1 MKIERKKTTKIFL
14 GGLPVGG
21 DSPISVQTMT
31 KTDTRDIDA
40 TVSQIK
46 SIERVGGDIV
56 RLAVIDMEAANAL
69 KEIANQVSV
78 PLIADIHF
86 DYKLA
91 FQSIESGVAGL
102 RLNPGNI
109 GEASKVEAVVKA
121 AADKNIPIRI
131 GVNAGSLQKDI
142 EAKYG
147 RTPLALVE
155 SALEHIRILED
166 LDYYNIKVSVKVSDV
181 LRTIEAYRLL
191 SKRIEYPLHI
201 GVTEAGT
208 SFAGTIKSS
217 IALGVLLNEG
227 IGDTIRVSLTDEPEL
242 EIKTGLEILRSL
254 ELREPGATVT
264 SCPTCG
270 RTQVEVKA
278 IALKVEAQLEKFMQD
293 NPEVQMPSVA
303 VMGCIVNGP
312 GEAKDVDVALC
323 GGKDKFALY
332 VHGEYKLTVS
342 KDNAV
347 ASVIEE
353 VSLIAKRTK

>member
-1 MKIERKKTTKIFL
+1 MNIERRKTRKIFL
-14 GGLPVGG
+14 CELSVGG

-40 TVSQIK
+40 TVSQIR

-56 RLAVIDMEAANAL
+56 RLAVVDMEAAKAL
-69 KEIANQVSV
+69 KEITNQVSV

-91 FQSIESGVAGL
+91 LQSIESGVAGL

-109 GEASKVEAVVKA
+109 GETSKVEAVVKA
-121 AADKNIPIRI
+121 AAEKNIPIRI

-142 EAKYG
+142 EIKYG
-147 RTPLALVE
+147 KTPLALVE

-181 LRTIEAYRLL
+181 LRTIDAYRLL
-191 SKRIEYPLHI
+191 SKRIDYPLHI

-217 IALGVLLNEG
+217 VALGVLLVEG
-227 IGDTIRVSLTDEPEL
+227 IGDTIRVSLTDEPEV

-254 ELREPGATVT
+254 ELRAQGANVI

-270 RTQVEVKA
+270 RTQVEVKS
-278 IALKVEAQLEKFMQD
+278 IALQVEAQLEKFMQD

-303 VMGCIVNGP
+303 IMGCIVNGP
-312 GEAKDVDVALC
+312 GEASDVDVALC

-332 VHGEYKLTVS
+332 VHGEYKLTVA
-342 KDNAV
+342 KDAAV
-347 ASVIEE
+347 EALIKEVI
-353 VSLIAKRTK
+353 LMTKRIK

>member
-1 MKIERKKTTKIFL
+1 MNIQRKKTKKIFL
-14 GGLPVGG
+14 GDLPIGG

-56 RLAVIDMEAANAL
+56 RLAVIDMDAAKAL
-69 KEIANQVSV
+69 QEINNQVSI

-91 FQSIESGVAGL
+91 IQSIQSGVAGL

-109 GEASKVEAVVKA
+109 GDSSKVEQVVKVA
-121 AADKNIPIRI
+121 AEKNIPIRI

-181 LRTIEAYRLL
+181 LRTLEAYRLL
-191 SKRIEYPLHI
+191 SSRIEYPLHI

-217 IALGVLLNEG
+217 VAIGVLLNEG

-242 EIKTGLEILRSL
+242 EIKTGLEILRSF

-270 RTQVEVKA
+270 RTQVDVKA
-278 IALKVEAQLEKFMQD
+278 TALQVEAQLEKFMQD
-293 NPEVQMPSVA
+293 NPGVKMPSVA

-312 GEAKDVDVALC
+312 GEAKDVDIALC

-332 VHGEYKLTVS
+332 INGEYKLTIPRDDAVS
-342 KDNAV
+342 TLIN
-347 ASVIEE
+347 E
-353 VSLIAKRTK
+353 VSLMAKRT

>member
-1 MKIERKKTTKIFL
+1 MNLRKKTKQIYL
-14 GGLPVGG
+14 NELAVGG
-21 DSPISVQTMT
+21 DAPISVQTMT

-56 RLAVIDMEAANAL
+56 RLAVIDMEAAKAL
-69 KEIANQVSV
+69 EEINSQVSV

-86 DYKLA
+86 DCKLA
-91 FQSIESGVAGL
+91 LQAIESGVAGL

-109 GEASKVEAVVKA
+109 GDSSKVESVVKTA
-121 AADKNIPIRI
+121 AERDIPIRI

-147 RTPLALVE
+147 KTPLALVE
-155 SALEHIRILED
+155 SALEHIRILEN
-166 LDYYNIKVSVKVSDV
+166 LNYYNIKVSVKVSDV

-191 SKRIEYPLHI
+191 SDRIDYPLHI
-201 GVTEAGT
+201 GLTEAGT

-217 IALGVLLNEG
+217 VALGVLLAEG
-227 IGDTIRVSLTDEPEL
+227 IGDTIRVSLTDDPEL

-254 ELREPGATVT
+254 ELREPGAAVT

-270 RTQVEVKA
+270 RTMVDVKT
-278 IALKVEAQLEKFMQD
+278 IALEVEKELENFMQD
-293 NPEVQMPSVA
+293 NPNIKMPSVA

-332 VHGEYKLTVS
+332 VKGEYRSTIPKCE
-342 KDNAV
+342 AV
-347 ASVIEE
+347 DALIKE
-353 VSLIAKRTK
+353 VLLLSNS